1 MAGKQSPKIHF
12 IPPASKHSQQQHD
25 VHPQESLTKRKKE
38 RRRRMEFLFLI
49 KEQVVK
55 KMSTYP

>member
-1 MAGKQSPKIHF
+1 MSTPKRE
-12 IPPASKHSQQQHD
+12 PDKKK
-25 VHPQESLTKRKKE
+25 ERKKE
-38 RRRRMEFLFLI
+38 RRRRRRMEFLFLI